1 MHQMIPHSIK
11 YRRKNT
17 MVKSRFLDRS
27 RWLDFAIRTQFGQ
40 SVNHFVA
47 QTNACESLTNAK
59 N

>member
-1 MHQMIPHSIK
+1 MIPHSIK

-40 SVNHFVA
+40 SVNNFVA